1 MGIVM
6 TTRIAACTILILC
19 SGCAIGLNHPDMR
32 IASSLALS
40 DITDEIITFERYIE
54 HFEKTVSVGRFP
66 TGIAIVRLVTTTDP
80 ETNRQ
85 KLRILPFRGFE
96 NPYWTQLFD
105 GTSEVR
111 SLFAIHKK
119 SVRDEYVT
127 IPELIEASHVLNAG
141 LMLVFGYDNS
151 SFAYSCTVFG
161 LLYEI
166 PSGKL
171 IAGVQND
178 ASINQARKQ
187 AALLPRRKWPVSA
200 EDWAF
205 YVDHVAFR
213 GFEKKFKKCVW
224 DLIDRDKQTQ
234 ALKPNP
240 FEDAMPPYNPLF
252 WVPPR

>member
-1 MGIVM
+1 MGIMM
-6 TTRIAACTILILC
+6 TIRRAISSILILC

-32 IASSLALS
+32 IASSLALK
-40 DITDEIITFERYIE
+40 DVTDEINTIERDIDYFES
-54 HFEKTVSVGRFP
+54 TVSVGRFP
-66 TGIAIVRLVTTTDP
+66 TGIAIVRLVETTDP
-80 ETNRQ
+80 DTNRQ
-85 KLRILPFRGFE
+85 RLRIFPFRGFE

-111 SLFAIHKK
+111 SLFAIHEK

-127 IPELIEASHVLNAG
+127 IPELVEASNVLNAG

-151 SFAYSCTVFG
+151 SFAYSCTVSG

-171 IAGVQND
+171 IAGIRYE

-187 AALLPRRKWPVSA
+187 AALLPKRKWPESA

-224 DLIDRDKQTQ
+224 DLIDRDKETQ

-240 FEDAMPPYNPLF
+240 FEDAIPPYNPLL
-252 WVPPR
+252 WIPPR